1 VIAGPAGPVQW
12 AVNGRFL
19 SEPFSGVQRAATGFL
34 RALASDPRYVLLCP
48 TGHRPSWWDGA
59 VREARVPPGR
69 PGRSLW
75 EQLAAPALARRTPVL
90 SLANTAPL
98 LCRDAVVVYDVTF
111 LAHPEWFRPSFRRTY
126 GAITAR
132 AAKGGRRVIVPSAF
146 TASELVA
153 RLDVPFER
161 ITIVR
166 PGIDARFAPPGPAA
180 EERVRSRYG
189 ISGAFLLAVGTV
201 DPRKGFDVAA
211 RVAAD
216 VGLPLVAAGASDP
229 TFVGAAHSPGVQWLG
244 RVPDAD
250 LPALYA
256 ASTAL
261 LYPSRYEGYGL
272 PPLEAM
278 ACGAVVVASDIPP
291 LRETLSGAAVLV
303 PPDDAEAWANAV
315 RGIID
320 GAEVGVE
327 LRAAGVA
334 RAATF
339 SWARAADGL
348 RAVLAT

>member
-1 VIAGPAGPVQW
+1 
-12 AVNGRFL
+12 
-19 SEPFSGVQRAATGFL
+19 
-34 RALASDPRYVLLCP
+34 
-48 TGHRPSWWDGA
+48 
-59 VREARVPPGR
+59 
-69 PGRSLW
+69 
-75 EQLAAPALARRTPVL
+75 
-90 SLANTAPL
+90 
-98 LCRDAVVVYDVTF
+98 
-111 LAHPEWFRPSFRRTY
+111 
-126 GAITAR
+126 
-132 AAKGGRRVIVPSAF
+132 
-146 TASELVA
+146 
-153 RLDVPFER
+153 
-161 ITIVR
+161 
-166 PGIDARFAPPGPAA
+166 
-180 EERVRSRYG
+180 
-189 ISGAFLLAVGTV
+189 
-201 DPRKGFDVAA
+201 
-211 RVAAD
+211 
-216 VGLPLVAAGASDP
+216 
-229 TFVGAAHSPGVQWLG
+229 
-244 RVPDAD
+244 
-250 LPALYA
+250 LYA